1 MKENGSI
8 IYIGS
13 VSGQYGGP
21 RTAHYASSKAGLL
34 SLSQVIARFS
44 TSKNIIL
51 KNIDITSGPFEEVE
65 IEFNNIIIE
74 DINNINLKN
83 YDFI

>member
-34 SLSQVIARFS
+34 SLSQVI
-44 TSKNIIL
+44 
-51 KNIDITSGPFEEVE
+51 SGPFEEVE

-83 YDFI
+83 YDFIWRRNY